1 MRISSVNQKISI
13 VAAGIGALDSL
24 YLAILKLTNNQTM
37 CLQGNGDCWTVNIS
51 EYSSVYGIPVSIFG
65 LLAYA
70 LLLVLVFPLEIRGI
84 STTFRHQMAFGIAFA
99 GFIFSIYLTY
109 LEIAVIKAV
118 CPFCVIS
125 AVMMTVLFICTLLRL
140 VKDRS
145 EYTLSLEE
153 KNG

>member
-13 VAAGIGALDSL
+13 VAAGIGTLDSL

-37 CLQGNGDCWTVNIS
+37 CLQGNGGCWTVNNS

-65 LLAYA
+65 ILAYV
-70 LLLVLVFPLEIRGI
+70 LLLILLFPLEIRGI
-84 STTFRHQMAFGIAFA
+84 STTLRNQMAFGIAFA

-140 VKDRS
+140 VQDRS

>member
-1 MRISSVNQKISI
+1 MRVSSVNQKIS
-13 VAAGIGALDSL
+13 VGAAGIGLLDSL
-24 YLAILKLTNNQTM
+24 YLAIIKLTNNQTM
-37 CLQGNGDCWTVNIS
+37 CLQNNGGCWTVNNS

-65 LLAYA
+65 VLAYIV
-70 LLLVLVFPLEIRGI
+70 LIFLVYPMEIRSI
-84 STTFRHQMAFGIAFA
+84 STMLRKQLAFGIALA

-140 VKDRS
+140 VQDRS

>member
-1 MRISSVNQKISI
+1 MKISSFNQKVFIT
-13 VAAGIGALDSL
+13 AAAIGVLDSL

-37 CLQGNGDCWTVNIS
+37 CLQANSGCWTVNNS
-51 EYSSVYGIPVSIFG
+51 EYSSVYGIPVSIIGLVAYGLLIVLVSPVKIFG
-65 LLAYA
+65 LS
-70 LLLVLVFPLEIRGI
+70 
-84 STTFRHQMAFGIAFA
+84 STLKNQVTFGITFV

-109 LEIAVIKAV
+109 LEIAVIKSV
-118 CPFCVIS
+118 CLFCVIS
-125 AVMMTVLFICTLLRL
+125 AVMMTVLFISTLLRL